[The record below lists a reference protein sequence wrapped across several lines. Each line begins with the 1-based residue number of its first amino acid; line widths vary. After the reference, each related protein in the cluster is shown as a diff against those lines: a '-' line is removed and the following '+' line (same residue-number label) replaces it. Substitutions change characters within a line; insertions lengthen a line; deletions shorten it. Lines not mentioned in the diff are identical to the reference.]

1 MSRHRFVV
9 LRNTSGRVKVAWHSG
24 AVPSEWEAIG
34 VATSTTA
41 LGAYLAVMRRLPDDL
56 NAKIRPLVILLN
68 LMGFLTVSSCGGHVE
83 QGVEHP
89 GSVSVIVQGL
99 AQLHELQALAEDVFG
114 SQASAPQMWCDLVL
128 QHRTDAIPLDWFRI
142 VLVFEHRGPQVVPTV
157 SDYQWAVTEIG
168 GWAERRGMPITPLAG
183 ETEEYSEGAVK
194 RVVTTWDTRPKT
206 SPTRADGSLH
216 YRPFVP
222 VDSRQAPTEGRVA
235 QLLQETQNRRK
246 EPK

>member
-56 NAKIRPLVILLN
+56 DAKIRLLVILLN
-68 LMGFLTVSSCGGHVE
+68 LMGFLTVSSCGGYVE

-114 SQASAPQMWCDLVL
+114 SPGSAPQMWCDLVL

-142 VLVFEHRGPQVVPTV
+142 VLVFEHRGSQVVPNRL
-157 SDYQWAVTEIG
+157 DYQWAVTEIG
-168 GWAERRGMPITPLAG
+168 GWAERRGMPIISFCGRNRGVQRGRCKAG
-183 ETEEYSEGAVK
+183 GDDFGIHA
-194 RVVTTWDTRPKT
+194 RRP
-206 SPTRADGSLH
+206 
-216 YRPFVP
+216 VP
-222 VDSRQAPTEGRVA
+222 
-235 QLLQETQNRRK
+235 QERTAIRN
-246 EPK
+246 